1 VDPYGK
7 RELLAFYNRHLQ
19 HFGDLPQAVRWTP
32 EGQRRRYEA
41 LLEVA
46 GDLTGKE
53 VLDFGCGKA
62 DLLGFMK
69 ERGLAVRYCGLDVN
83 DSLLGLARSKHPE
96 ASFLCLDVEEAELR
110 KNFDVI
116 LICGV
121 FNLRI
126 AGITDSL
133 FNSLRLLFPLCR
145 EALHL
150 NIPSADCPR
159 RDTDLF
165 CADPGELLSFAEREI
180 SKYAI
185 LREGLVEGD
194 LFLSLYRN

>member
-7 RELLAFYNRHLQ
+7 RELLAFYNRHLE
-19 HFGDLPQAVRWTP
+19 HFGDSPQAVRWTT
-32 EGQRRRYEA
+32 EGQRRRYEV

-69 ERGLAVRYCGLDVN
+69 EHGLAVRYCGLDVN
-83 DSLLGLARSKHPE
+83 GSLLELARSKHPE
-96 ASFLCLDVEEAELR
+96 ASFHCLDVEEEEFQQ
-110 KNFDVI
+110 NFDVI

-126 AGITDSL
+126 AGIAKSL

-150 NIPSADCPR
+150 NIPSARRPR
-159 RDTDLF
+159 RDNDLF
-165 CADPGELLSFAEREI
+165 CADPGELLDFAEREL

-194 LFLSLYRN
+194 LFLSLYRS